1 MILEVLGLVALS
13 PAAATTSGTSSIKPV
28 GHCSRA
34 TRTTLR
40 SRWAGPTRTRPFQ
53 RPPRWD
59 VVGTNAARGHP
70 VDAVLRQQPPA
81 QSDQHLGT
89 KSETPVRRGQPV
101 TDLDVTGLV
110 RRPGGAALA
119 DHHSVQQHQP
129 GLGSAFGNQPGLAF
143 GDHPQAV
150 QGGRVRPSLAEGK
163 SRQVTGQDV
172 PGPLHPDRLQTP
184 AVRSG
189 SVPAARS
196 W

>member
-53 RPPRWD
+53 RPPGWD

-119 DHHSVQQHQP
+119 DHHSVHTPDAAP
-129 GLGSAFGNQPGLAF
+129 GPGRGTPRPARRS
-143 GDHPQAV
+143 P
-150 QGGRVRPSLAEGK
+150 RPSAPCRRPGSHRNTLSSCSSKVTQNGPTRTALA
-163 SRQVTGQDV
+163 
-172 PGPLHPDRLQTP
+172 LMF
-184 AVRSG
+184 
-189 SVPAARS
+189 ARR
-196 W
+196 